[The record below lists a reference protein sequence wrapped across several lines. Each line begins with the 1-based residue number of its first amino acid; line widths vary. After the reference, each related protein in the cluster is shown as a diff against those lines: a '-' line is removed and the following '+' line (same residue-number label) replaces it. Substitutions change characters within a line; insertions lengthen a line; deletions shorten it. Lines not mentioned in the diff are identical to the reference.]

1 MRIVRRRVIAALSIG
16 LTLALLPTAANACD
30 DDLTLVYVY
39 RKITTAAPASWDN
52 SGPQTLIL
60 VRGGHRWTRHLD
72 ASLLPDDVC
81 GPGWAVQEDQ
91 TRGLPRAQVPTVVD
105 RATGTGV
112 LSWPPVVAAR
122 HRDLEHY
129 LDVPDCDAPP
139 PVDEETPPPTET
151 PTPPVTPTPTQTQ
164 TPPVTPTPTPTQTQ
178 ITVEEE
184 QQQPPEVQRPP
195 VQPQVKPAVPA
206 VAVQAAPVFAG

>member
-39 RKITTAAPASWDN
+39 RKINTAAPASWGN

-60 VRGGHRWTRHLD
+60 VRNGHRWTRDLD
-72 ASLLPDDVC
+72 LSLLPDGVC

-91 TRGLPRAQVPTVVD
+91 THGLSRDEVPIVVD

-112 LSWPPVVAAR
+112 LGWPPIVAAR
-122 HRDLEHY
+122 HRDLERY
-129 LDVPDCDAPP
+129 LDVPECDAPP
-139 PVDEETPPPTET
+139 PVDEETPPPTG
-151 PTPPVTPTPTQTQ
+151 TPTPTVE
-164 TPPVTPTPTPTQTQ
+164 PTQ
-178 ITVEEE
+178 ITVEP
-184 QQQPPEVQRPP
+184 QQPPVEPQRPP
-195 VQPQVKPAVPA
+195 VEPQVKPAVPA
-206 VAVQAAPVFAG
+206 VAVQAAPAFTG